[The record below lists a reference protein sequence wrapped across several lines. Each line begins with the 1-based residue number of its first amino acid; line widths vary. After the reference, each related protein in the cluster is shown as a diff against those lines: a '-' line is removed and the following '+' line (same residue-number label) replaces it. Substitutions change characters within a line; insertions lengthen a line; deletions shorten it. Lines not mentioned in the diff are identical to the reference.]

1 MSTRLTPAR
10 RDLLAQVLR
19 QRQQALAT
27 QLQAR
32 EQGGSAAEQALAAR
46 EQDGDDALQLASD
59 NEIES
64 ARTGI
69 EHREL
74 AALGAA
80 LQRVH
85 EAEYGLCADC
95 GKAIPFERLF
105 IEPQAL
111 RCVACES
118 VREKKEAA

>member
-19 QRQQALAT
+19 KRQQALAR

-32 EQGGSAAEQALAAR
+32 EEGGSAAEQALAAR
-46 EQDGDDALQLASD
+46 EQDGDDALQLASEH
-59 NEIES
+59 EIES
-64 ARTGI
+64 TRTDI
-69 EHREL
+69 EHRDL

-80 LQRVH
+80 LQRVND
-85 EAEYGLCADC
+85 ADYGLCADC

-118 VREKKEAA
+118 MREKKEAA

>member
-19 QRQQALAT
+19 KRQQALAT

-46 EQDGDDALQLASD
+46 EQDGDDALQLASEH
-59 NEIES
+59 EIES
-64 ARTGI
+64 TRTDI

-74 AALGAA
+74 AALAAA
-80 LQRVH
+80 LQRVND
-85 EAEYGLCADC
+85 ADYGLCTDC

-118 VREKKEAA
+118 MREKKEAA